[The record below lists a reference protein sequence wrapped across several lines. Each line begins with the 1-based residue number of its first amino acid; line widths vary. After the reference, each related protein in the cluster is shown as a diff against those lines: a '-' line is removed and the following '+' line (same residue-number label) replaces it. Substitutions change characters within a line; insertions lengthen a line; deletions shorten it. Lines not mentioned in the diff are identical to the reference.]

1 MRALFVNGRR
11 FYRFLGRTFPFLHL
25 GWIANL
31 REVRWEGHQLIIAGW
46 AYTRGTGYSDAP
58 QIELYLKRRGTRV
71 RIDAVVEPVI
81 NLDAAARARGAEHDY
96 SNTGFV
102 ATFDL
107 AALRDQSPHA
117 RRPWTST
124 IRVTG
129 ENRKFWGRFRNVNIF
144 GSPAVM
150 SARELSPR
158 VLAVPRWDQR
168 LGLVV
173 EHHTVDAVATNVLTE
188 GNALEI
194 AVETDDGR
202 TLDSAQLEGLGQTEW
217 TMAAKPGT
225 TALAGTIPEPVAIV
239 DEVTGRV
246 LAPTWRMATRSGRK
260 TFPVY
265 GTPGEVLAQP
275 RVAGDPLVRTAHDGQ
290 LEVIH
295 VPQHIEVRS
304 AELERE
310 PVIGVRLRGACARDM
325 SSTTLVFSSK
335 LHSLPVQVT
344 DKGDGRFEAFV
355 PLRVSAWGGPE
366 LPAARGGYA
375 LVAQNSEGTFRTFV
389 SQEFAENDLV
399 LHELAE
405 FRLRFALNRTDQ
417 FRLGVSRPRRRDEL
431 GSYQQAGLFNAYRA
445 HTYVPRD
452 AVYFESF
459 FGKNATCNP
468 RALDREIAQRFPDM
482 PRYWAVDDLSIAVP
496 EGATPVVIGSKE
508 WWDARGSC
516 RYVVTNEW
524 LRTRF
529 LKRPYQTVLQTWH
542 GSMYKKIGLDR
553 SGMSKRHL
561 NLVRAERA
569 NWDYFISQNAP
580 GTEVISHAYD
590 FKDEGILETGYP
602 RNDELH
608 DVDEER
614 VAAIRARLGVGD
626 KKLIMYAPTWRE
638 PKSGEVDF
646 LDLESLSA
654 ALGDDCVIL
663 LRGHVRTLEKS
674 QSGEGVLDVG
684 TYPQVSE
691 LLLVADALITDYS
704 SMMFD
709 FSVTGKPLVFFTPDI
724 DDYSNAK
731 VRGVYFDL
739 AELAPGP
746 VVRTQAE
753 VEQQLRDLDAI
764 HDSNADKYVAW
775 QKMFNHHD
783 DGKASQRVV
792 DIIFAD
798 K

>member
-1 MRALFVNGRR
+1 MRALFVNARR

-25 GWIANL
+25 GWIAHL
-31 REVRWEGHQLIIAGW
+31 REVRWDGDRLIIAGW

-58 QIELYLKRRGTRV
+58 QIEVCLRRGGQRM

-81 NLDAAARARGAEHDY
+81 NIDANARARAAEHDY

-107 AALRDQSPHA
+107 AVLRDLPTA
-117 RRPWTST
+117 TRPWTST
-124 IRVTG
+124 IRVIG
-129 ENRKFWGRFRNVNIF
+129 EGRKFWGRFKNVNVF

-150 SARELSPR
+150 TARELSPR
-158 VLAVPRWDQR
+158 LYVTPRWHKR
-168 LGLVV
+168 KGLVV
-173 EHHTVDAVATNVLTE
+173 DHQSVDAVATSAEAV
-188 GNALEI
+188 GNTLEI
-194 AVETDDGR
+194 TVETADVR
-202 TLDSAQLEGLGQTEW
+202 ALDSAHLEGLGQSE
-217 TMAAKPGT
+217 AAL
-225 TALAGTIPEPVAIV
+225 TAKQGASVLAGTLPEPVAIF
-239 DEVTGRV
+239 DEITGRV
-246 LAPTWRMATRSGRK
+246 LAPTWTVATKSARNHLA
-260 TFPVY
+260 VY
-265 GTPGEVLAQP
+265 GTPGDVLVEP
-275 RVAGDPLVRTAHDGQ
+275 RGAGDPLVRTAHDGQ
-290 LEVIH
+290 LQIVH
-295 VPQHIEVRS
+295 VPQFIEVRE
-304 AELERE
+304 AELELE
-310 PVIGVRLRGACARDM
+310 PALGVRFRGSFTGDL
-325 SSTTLVFSSK
+325 SSTSLVFTGN
-335 LHSLPVQVT
+335 LRSLPVQVT
-344 DKGDGRFEAFV
+344 DAGDGLFEAFV
-355 PLRVSAWGGPE
+355 PLRTSAWGGPE

-375 LVAQNSEGTFRTFV
+375 LVAQNPEGPFRTFV
-389 SQEFAENDLV
+389 SHEFAEHQLGV
-399 LHELAE
+399 HELAE
-405 FRLRFALNRTDQ
+405 FRLRFELNRTDQ
-417 FRLGVSRPRRRDEL
+417 LRLGISRPRRHDEL
-431 GSYQQAGLFNAYRA
+431 GSYRQSRLFKAYSA

-468 RALDREIAQRFPDM
+468 RALDREIAQRFPEM
-482 PRYWAVDDLSIAVP
+482 RRYWAVDDLSIEVP
-496 EGATPVVIGSKE
+496 EGATPVVTGSKE

-516 RYVVTNEW
+516 RYIITNEW
-524 LRTRF
+524 LRARF

-553 SGMSKRHL
+553 TGMSARHL

-590 FKDEGILETGYP
+590 FQDGILETGYP
-602 RNDELH
+602 RNDELQ
-608 DVDEER
+608 DVDDDR
-614 VAAIRARLGVGD
+614 VAAIRDRLGVGD
-626 KKLIMYAPTWRE
+626 KRLIMYAPTWRE

-654 ALGDDCVIL
+654 ALGDDYVIL

-674 QSGEGVLDVG
+674 HVAEGVLDVS

-691 LLLVADALITDYS
+691 LFLVADALITDYS

-709 FSVTGKPLVFFTPDI
+709 YSVTGKPMIFFTPDI
-724 DDYSNAK
+724 DDYSDTK

-753 VEQQLRDLDAI
+753 VEELLHDLDAV
-764 HDSNADKYVAW
+764 HDSNADKYAAW

-792 DIIFAD
+792 DILFAD

>member
-1 MRALFVNGRR
+1 MRALFVNARR

-25 GWIANL
+25 GWIAHL
-31 REVRWEGHQLIIAGW
+31 REVRWDGDRLIIAGW

-58 QIELYLKRRGTRV
+58 QIELYLKRGGNRM
-71 RIDAVVEPVI
+71 RIDAVVEGVI
-81 NLDAAARARGAEHDY
+81 NIDANARARAAEHDY
-96 SNTGFV
+96 SNTGFE

-107 AALRDQSPHA
+107 SALRELSPST
-117 RRPWTST
+117 RPWAST
-124 IRVTG
+124 IRVVG
-129 ENRKFWGRFRNVNIF
+129 EGRRFWGRFKNVNVF

-150 SARELSPR
+150 TAHELSPR
-158 VLAVPRWDQR
+158 LHATPRWDER
-168 LGLVV
+168 KGLVV
-173 EHHTVDAVATNVLTE
+173 DHHTVDAVATGAE
-188 GNALEI
+188 AAGSALEI
-194 AVETDDGR
+194 TVETADGHV
-202 TLDSAQLEGLGQTEW
+202 LDAVGLEGPGQSEATL
-217 TMAAKPGT
+217 TAKSGT
-225 TALAGTIPEPVAIV
+225 SVLAGTLPEPVAIV
-239 DEVTGRV
+239 DEITGRI
-246 LAPTWRMATRSGRK
+246 LAPTWTVGALSAHK
-260 TFPVY
+260 HLPVH
-265 GTPGEVLAQP
+265 GTPGDVLVQP
-275 RVAGDPLVRTAHDGQ
+275 HEAGDLLVRTAHDGR
-290 LEVIH
+290 LEVIRI
-295 VPQHIEVRS
+295 PQYIEVRE

-310 PVIGVRLRGACARDM
+310 PVGVRFRGSFTGDL
-325 SSTTLVFSSK
+325 SSTSLVFTGN
-335 LHSLPVQVT
+335 LRSLPVQVT
-344 DKGDGRFEAFV
+344 DKGDGMFEAFV
-355 PLRVSAWGGPE
+355 PLMTSAWGGPE

-375 LVAQNSEGTFRTFV
+375 LLAQSPEGPFRTFA
-389 SQEFAENDLV
+389 SHEFAEHGLGI
-399 LHELAE
+399 HELAE
-405 FRLRFALNRTDQ
+405 FRLRFELNRTDQ
-417 FRLGVSRPRRRDEL
+417 FRLGISRPRRRDEL
-431 GSYQQAGLFNAYRA
+431 GSYRQSRLFKAYSAR
-445 HTYVPRD
+445 TYVPRD

-482 PRYWAVDDLSIAVP
+482 RRYWAVDDLSIAVP
-496 EGATPVVIGSKE
+496 EGATPVVTGSNE

-516 RYVVTNEW
+516 RYIITNEW

-553 SGMSKRHL
+553 TGMSTRHL

-569 NWDYFISQNAP
+569 NWDYFISQNLP

-590 FKDEGILETGYP
+590 FHDGILETGYP
-602 RNDELH
+602 RNDELQ
-608 DVDEER
+608 DVDDHR

-638 PKSGEVDF
+638 QKSGDVDF

-654 ALGDDCVIL
+654 ALGDDYMIL
-663 LRGHVRTLEKS
+663 LRGHVRTLDKS
-674 QSGEGVLDVG
+674 HVAEGVLDVS

-691 LLLVADALITDYS
+691 LFLVADALITDYS

-709 FSVTGKPLVFFTPDI
+709 YSVTGKPMIFFTPDI
-724 DDYSNAK
+724 DDYSDAK

-739 AELAPGP
+739 ASLAPGP

-753 VEQQLRDLDAI
+753 VEDLLHDLDAV
-764 HDSNADKYVAW
+764 HDSNADKYAEW

-792 DIIFAD
+792 DILFAD